1 MAAMAAAPADT
12 GCDAA
17 SIEAIHARLAG
28 TFKTGRTKS
37 YEWRV
42 AQLSGLRRLLTE
54 NTAAMEQAIMADLGR
69 PRAEALTAE
78 VFATVGEIDFALKN
92 LKGWMAPEA
101 KPTPL
106 LQKPGRSVIIHEP
119 KGLILNLSPWNFPIN
134 SSLGTMVGIL
144 CAGNCCVLKPSEL
157 SAHCEKFLKEYIPRY
172 VDPDAIAV
180 VTGGVA
186 EAKLLLSLKWD
197 HILYTGSSEV
207 GREVLAAAAR
217 YLTPCTLELGGKS
230 PTVVLPGA
238 NIPVAA
244 RRILNGKCLNAG
256 QICIAPD
263 YALVHEAVADALAA
277 ELKKNMQAWFGDDA
291 QQSANFGR
299 IINQRH
305 FQRVKALVESAGE
318 AEVYQHGRMDEASK
332 FIPPT
337 LIKNPDEQSDVMNN
351 EIFGPVLPFIT
362 CRSLDEIVERINS
375 KEKPLALYV
384 FGREADADEIINRTS
399 SGGVC
404 VNDTI
409 FHFATPELPFG
420 GVGNSG
426 MGSYHGKYGFDEF
439 SHHRGVMYRATWV
452 DPSLRYPPY
461 TDSTVNL
468 LEKVMVGPL
477 LPEGAAR
484 RLMSA
489 GAAVGAAGV
498 WLAVRRSR
506 L

>member
-1 MAAMAAAPADT
+1 MAEADIYAT
-12 GCDAA
+12 YT
-17 SIEAIHARLAG
+17 RLAE

-37 YEWRV
+37 YEWRF
-42 AQLSGLRRLLTE
+42 AQISNIRRMLTE
-54 NTAAMEQAIMADLGR
+54 NLSAVEQAIKADLGR
-69 PRAEALTAE
+69 PKAEAMTAE
-78 VFATVGEIDFALKN
+78 VFATVGEIDYALKH
-92 LKGWMAPEA
+92 LKEWMAPEA

-106 LQKPGRSVIIHEP
+106 LQKPGRSVVIREP
-119 KGLILNLSPWNFPIN
+119 KGLILDLAPWNFPIN
-134 SSLGTMVGIL
+134 LSLSTMVGIIS
-144 CAGNCCVLKPSEL
+144 AGNCCVLKPSEV
-157 SAHCEKFLKEYIPRY
+157 SPKCEQFLKEYIPRY
-172 VDPDAIAV
+172 CDPDAIAV

-186 EAKLLLSLKWD
+186 ESQLLLKLRWD
-197 HILYTGSSEV
+197 HIVYTGNSHVAKEI
-207 GREVLAAAAR
+207 LAAAAQN
-217 YLTPCTLELGGKS
+217 LTPCTLELGGKS

-238 NIPVAA
+238 NVPVAA
-244 RRILNGKCLNAG
+244 RRILAGKCMNAG

-263 YALVHEAVADALAA
+263 YALVHEAVAEALEA
-277 ELKKNMQAWFGDDA
+277 ELKKSMQAWYGDDA
-291 QQSANFGR
+291 QQSASFGR

-305 FQRVKALVESAGE
+305 FQRVKGLVESAGV
-318 AEVYQHGRMDEASK
+318 AEVYQQGRMDEASK

-337 LIKNPDEQSDVMNN
+337 LIKNPGEDSDIMKD

-375 KEKPLALYV
+375 KEKPLALYI
-384 FGREADADEIINRTS
+384 FGREADADEIIRQTS

-409 FHFATPELPFG
+409 FHIATPELPFG

-426 MGSYHGKYGFDEF
+426 MGSYHGKWGFDEF
-439 SHHRGVMYRATWV
+439 SHKRSVMYRATWA

-461 TDSTVNL
+461 TDGTVRL

-484 RLMSA
+484 RLLSA
-489 GAAVGAAGV
+489 GAALGAAGV